1 MAHLIHVTR
10 QGRSLPFVLSTN
22 LTLCYCILL
31 LVFGTVSSI
40 YGQDDR
46 PNILWIS
53 TEDISPAWG
62 CYGDALA
69 HTPNIDAIAK
79 DGYIFSNASSNAP
92 ICAPARSTLITGMY
106 ATSLGTQNLRS
117 VVPLSDGLQT
127 LPEYMKSEGYFT
139 TNNVKTDYNFSA
151 EGRWDELSSEA
162 HWRNNPG
169 DGPFYSVFNFM
180 ITHEGHVNHPRP
192 EEDTDHLMKKQ
203 DPDRMHVPPFFPD
216 NDEFRQI
223 MALQYD
229 LITVF
234 DEEVGRIITELKED
248 GLFDNTII
256 FIFSDHGYGL
266 PRYKRW
272 LNSTGLEIPF
282 VLHVPDKYKHLV
294 QHLRRGVNDFK
305 VDFVDFAP
313 TVLNVAGASIPET
326 MEGSAFMGSSVEEKP
341 YSFGYRDRA
350 DDAYEVSRSVYD
362 GQYLFVRNY
371 MPHQPYVQDVLIFKE
386 DKWSYKALFEA
397 RDNGTLPVPGQKMFE
412 PKPLLELYDLQAD
425 SLGLINLASKLPN
438 KVAELQG
445 VLRQHIINTHD
456 TGFMNEGHMMVSGR
470 KQGVYAYARKFF
482 DIENAL
488 EAAEQVGQISDEDDL
503 ITLLSDDDPNVR
515 FWGLIACQS
524 FEQELDKVK
533 MQLSKML
540 TDPSK
545 PNRFIAARLL
555 IETGEKN
562 LVDQGYTTLSNAI
575 SDEEDEVLQLQLAIE
590 VRNLGGSARPLIKG
604 IQSTLYPKI
613 AGDIWGR
620 YKTWMY
626 PMFTGMALDQT
637 LVNCGLSYE

>member
-1 MAHLIHVTR
+1 MSHLQAFKGSDR
-10 QGRSLPFVLSTN
+10 PLPLILN
-22 LTLCYCILL
+22 INCTLPYFILL
-31 LVFGTVSSI
+31 LIIGTTSPT
-40 YGQDDR
+40 YCQDER

-62 CYGDALA
+62 CYGDAMA
-69 HTPNIDAIAK
+69 QTPNIDAIAK

-127 LPEYMKSEGYFT
+127 LPEYMRSEGYFT

-151 EGRWDELSSEA
+151 EGRWDELSAEA

-169 DGPFYSVFNFM
+169 EGPFFSVFNFM

-192 EEDTDHLMKKQ
+192 EEDTDHLKTKQ
-203 DPDRMHVPPFFPD
+203 DPAQMYVPPFFPD
-216 NDEFRQI
+216 NDEFKEI

-282 VLHVPDKYKHLV
+282 VLHVPEKFKHLV
-294 QHLRRGVNDFK
+294 QHFSPGVNDYK

-313 TVLNVAGASIPET
+313 TVLNVAGASIPAT
-326 MEGSAFMGSSVEEKP
+326 MEGSAFMGSSIEEKP

-350 DDAYEVSRSVYD
+350 DDAYEVSRSVFD
-362 GQYLFVRNY
+362 GQYLLVRNY

-397 RDNGTLPVPGQKMFE
+397 RDNGTLPDAGQKMFE
-412 PKPLLELYDLQAD
+412 PKPLVELYDLHTD
-425 SLGLINLASKLPN
+425 SLGLINIASKLPN
-438 KVAELQG
+438 KVDELHD
-445 VLRQHIINTHD
+445 VLRQHIIRTHD
-456 TGFMNEGHMMVSGR
+456 TGFMNEGHMMVSSR
-470 KQGVYAYARKFF
+470 EQGVYAFAREFF
-482 DIENAL
+482 DIESAL
-488 EAAEQVGQISDEDDL
+488 DAAEKVGQISNQDDL
-503 ITLLSDDDPNVR
+503 VALLSDNDPNVR

-524 FEQELDKVK
+524 FEQELGNVK

-555 IETGEKN
+555 IESDESEYSDN
-562 LVDQGYTTLSNAI
+562 AYATLSNAI
-575 SDEEDEVLQLQLAIE
+575 SNEQDEVLQLQLAIE
-590 VRNLGGSARPLIKG
+590 IRNLGAKAKPLIDE
-604 IQSTLYPKI
+604 IQSALYPKI

-620 YKTWMY
+620 YKSWMY

-637 LVNCGLSYE
+637 LVNCGLTYD

>member
-1 MAHLIHVTR
+1 MHHIMWQTGTKKIKRLIKKNDSVR
-10 QGRSLPFVLSTN
+10 FC
-22 LTLCYCILL
+22 LCFLIILGN
-31 LVFGTVSSI
+31 VGYSFS
-40 YGQDDR
+40 QNDR

-127 LPEYMKSEGYFT
+127 LPEYMKNEGYFT

-169 DGPFYSVFNFM
+169 ESPFFSVFNFM
-180 ITHEGHVNHPRP
+180 ITHEGHVNKPRP
-192 EEDTDHLMKKQ
+192 EEDTDHLKKKQ
-203 DPDRMHVPPFFPD
+203 DPAQMYVPPFFPD
-216 NDEFRQI
+216 NDEFKEI

-234 DEEVGRIITELKED
+234 DDEVGKIIAELKED

-282 VLHVPDKYKHLV
+282 VLYVPEKYKHLV
-294 QHLRRGVNDFK
+294 QHLSLGVNDHK

-313 TVLNVAGASIPET
+313 TVLQVAGASIPET
-326 MEGSAFMGSSVEEKP
+326 MEGSAFLGSSVEEKP
-341 YSFGYRDRA
+341 HSFGYRDRA
-350 DDAYEVSRSVYD
+350 DDAYEVSRSVFD
-362 GQYLFVRNY
+362 GRYLLVRNY

-386 DKWSYKALFEA
+386 DKWSYMALFEA
-397 RDNGTLPVPGQKMFE
+397 RDNGTLPDVGRKMFE

-425 SLGLINLASKLPN
+425 SLGMFNVAEKFPD
-438 KVAELQG
+438 KVAELQK
-445 VLRQHIINTHD
+445 VLHQHIIKSHD

-470 KQGVYAYARKFF
+470 KKGVYAYAREDF

-488 EAAEQVGQISDEDDL
+488 EAAEQVGQISDEGDL
-503 ITLLSDDDPNVR
+503 VALLTDEDPNVR
-515 FWGLIACQS
+515 FWGLIACQN
-524 FEQELDKVK
+524 FEQDMGNVK
-533 MQLSKML
+533 IQLGKML

-555 IETGEKN
+555 IEEGDHD
-562 LVDQGYTTLSNAI
+562 LVERAYTTLSNAI
-575 SDEEDEVLQLQLAIE
+575 TEEEDEVLQLQLAIE
-590 VRNLGGSARPLIKG
+590 IRNLGVKAKPLIDE

-613 AGDIWGR
+613 SGEIWGR
-620 YKTWMY
+620 YRSWMY

-637 LVNCGLSYE
+637 LVNCGLSYD